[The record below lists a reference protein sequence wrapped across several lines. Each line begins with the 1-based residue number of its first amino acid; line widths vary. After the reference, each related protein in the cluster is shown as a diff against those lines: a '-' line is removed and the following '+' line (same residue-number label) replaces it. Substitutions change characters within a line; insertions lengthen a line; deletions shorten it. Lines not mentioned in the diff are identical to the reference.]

1 MMIYNQVLLRKGG
14 SAHVL
19 EQGFLPD
26 GVTQGKEA
34 EGGIPVPCVIASARL
49 CLFQFNWFFISPV
62 AH

>member
-26 GVTQGKEA
+26 GVMQGKEA

-49 CLFQFNWFFISPV
+49 CLF
-62 AH
+62 